1 MNKRVTKAAVKKAAY
16 DDVMKGQPNK
26 SASVPRWVWHRW
38 DHERDR
44 LRTTRW
50 IGSIP
55 RPTPDYHRE
64 GSLAEIEKKEMPG
77 REACSKERPGS
88 DPGLRHSSS

>member
-1 MNKRVTKAAVKKAAY
+1 MSKRVTKAAVKKAVY
-16 DDVMKGQPNK
+16 DDVMKGQPK
-26 SASVPRWVWHRW
+26 SASAPRWVWHRW

-44 LRTTRW
+44 LRTTGW

-64 GSLAEIEKKEMPG
+64 GSIQEIEQRENAGQKEMF
-77 REACSKERPGS
+77 E
-88 DPGLRHSSS
+88 